1 MEAPLCVF
9 DLRSGTFCS
18 KCEEKLR
25 KNEVTDLDV
34 KIMRQLLDAEKS
46 FPPLQ
51 TLTYI
56 NSVETSELIAIVTK
70 SGDLSKFS
78 PQQISLLRK
87 KLTSVVSKPVRF
99 MEDIPDPNE
108 FLEALVTPARI
119 ITINKIWLPDQTT
132 VTRIILDSFRGLR
145 TSKDVLIELALKI
158 KGISLR
164 IDFDRVENTPIRSQA
179 KRYHEYR

>member
-1 MEAPLCVF
+1 MEAPVCVF

-34 KIMRQLLDAEKS
+34 KIMKQLLDAEKS

-56 NSVETSELIAIVTK
+56 NSIETNELVAIVTK
-70 SGDLSKFS
+70 PGDLSRFS
-78 PQQISLLRK
+78 SQQISMLRK
-87 KLTSVVSKPVRF
+87 KLVSVVSKPVRF
-99 MEDIPDPNE
+99 MEDIADPSE
-108 FLEALVTPARI
+108 FLETLVAPARI
-119 ITINKIWLPDQTT
+119 VTINKIWLPDQTT

-145 TSKDVLIELALKI
+145 TSKDVLIELAQKI

-164 IDFDRVENTPIRSQA
+164 IDFDRVENTAIKAQA
-179 KRYHEYR
+179 KRYQEYR